1 MEQFGKPDVIWASP
15 DCTTYSIAGIRHHRM
30 KNADTGELDPTSPI
44 AEKSDRVVR
53 NVLKL
58 IEELGPKY

>member
-1 MEQFGKPDVIWASP
+1 
-15 DCTTYSIAGIRHHRM
+15 M
-30 KNADTGELDPTSPI
+30 KNADTGELDPTSPM

-58 IEELGPKY
+58 IEELQPKY